1 MPSID
6 HISEELS
13 SISQHVAELPKNTPF
28 AVPKVYFDQL
38 PARLMEVIQNE
49 TAEQDL
55 TELPPLLK
63 ALQHEN
69 PYTIPE
75 GYFNKLKLEIPNNQA
90 PVIRMNRLG
99 SLAKYAA
106 AACLLG
112 IIAAVFFVSKTKNET
127 SLTSLSKEIE
137 TFQQKVSP
145 DAIAIYLEEMDNLSV
160 SETIENEQI
169 EIGLNLLVDMNS
181 ETIKKI
187 LQEIPDNDI
196 SLYMDQ
202 DGLGDVHSL
211 N

>member
-28 AVPKVYFDQL
+28 AVPKGYFDQL

-55 TELPPLLK
+55 TELSPLLK

-69 PYTIPE
+69 PYTIPA
-75 GYFNKLKLEIPNNQA
+75 GYFNNLKLEIPKNHT
-90 PVIRMNRLG
+90 PLVRMNKLG

-112 IIAAVFFVSKTKNET
+112 IIAAVFFVSKTGNDT
-127 SLTSLSKEIE
+127 PLSGLSKESE
-137 TFQQKVSP
+137 TLQNKVSP
-145 DAIAIYLEEMDNLSV
+145 DAIAIYLEEMDKLSV
-160 SETIENEQI
+160 AETNENEQF
-169 EIGLNLLVDMNS
+169 ETGFNLLVDLNS
-181 ETIKKI
+181 ETIKEI